1 MITTHRWTC
10 QKCWKAGKNQWRW
23 FLRVNDKLS
32 QDTERLLKYEIAI
45 SKHVAKFQHEVIHKE
60 ITDTKI
66 RRI

>member
-10 QKCWKAGKNQWRW
+10 EKCYKANWAQWRW
-23 FLRVNDKLS
+23 FLRVNDKS
-32 QDTERLLKYEIAI
+32 DSDNERLRKYEEAI
-45 SKHVAKFQHEVIHKE
+45 SKHVAYFGHEVIHKE